1 MIGMK
6 DVSGRTYWHFFVY
19 FFADLVYSNNICAFI
34 KECIR
39 VTGMTC
45 KEFEKMIP
53 DFLNRKLDF
62 LTLKKFNEHMESCEE
77 CREELT
83 IQFLVT
89 EGMQRLEEGNAF
101 DMQAE
106 LEDRLEEARN
116 HTRFHSA
123 FLYVGAAL
131 ETLAIALIAAFVIW
145 MLV

>member
-1 MIGMK
+1 
-6 DVSGRTYWHFFVY
+6 
-19 FFADLVYSNNICAFI
+19 
-34 KECIR
+34 
-39 VTGMTC
+39 MTC

-62 LTLKKFNEHMESCEE
+62 LTLKKFSEHMESCKE
-77 CREELT
+77 CHEELT

-89 EGMQRLEEGNAF
+89 EGMQRLEEGDAF

-106 LEDRLEEARN
+106 LEGRIEEARS
-116 HTRFHSA
+116 HMKFHST

-131 ETLAIALIAAFVIW
+131 ETIAIVLIVGFVIW